1 MAAKDGLFAVCQAL
15 YAAPVQVV
23 FGRPGT
29 DLEDDI
35 VAIGDTRTDL
45 VHAGQVEQ
53 RRDEITVTFSSYRGG
68 GEEAQQTVTDRVYA
82 LKDALVAAL
91 RADGT
96 MGGTVLSAQ
105 VREADLAE
113 VSDPDLMALGRVAEL
128 RVTVVAVAGARWAM
142 AS

>member
-1 MAAKDGLFAVCQAL
+1 MAAKDALFAVCQTL
-15 YAAPVQVV
+15 FPAPIQVV

-35 VAIGDTRTDL
+35 VAVGDTRVDY
-45 VHAGQVEQ
+45 VRAGQVEQ
-53 RRDEITVTFSSYRGG
+53 RREEVTVTFSAYRGG
-68 GEEAQQTVTDRVYA
+68 GEEVQQTVTDRVYA
-82 LKDALVAAL
+82 LKDSLVSAL

-96 MGGTVLSAQ
+96 MGGAVLST
-105 VREADLAE
+105 RLTEADLAE

-128 RVTVVAVAGARWAM
+128 RATIIAVAGARWVL